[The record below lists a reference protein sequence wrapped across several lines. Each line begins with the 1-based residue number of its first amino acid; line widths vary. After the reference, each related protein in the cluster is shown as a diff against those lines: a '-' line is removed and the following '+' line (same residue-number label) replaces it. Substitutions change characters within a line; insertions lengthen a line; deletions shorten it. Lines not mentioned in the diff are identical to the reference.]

1 MQNLEILSS
10 LELYKVSDESYDEP
24 CFIMFPDVFKYCQE
38 QVLNDLETVLIQ
50 SREHDWTY
58 KERIVKEEFFQ
69 ARVFHRQVFL
79 DTTHHIVKHRNMIK
93 VSDDFKD
100 YLVGKLDDPAFFS
113 LGNDIKSLLLGQ
125 KLIRFEAGD
134 RINNETFFRTIC
146 KKLNMDEV
154 KCEMIQILFK
164 DLFEETIE
172 IVTHVSESLG
182 QSIIE
187 KLKGT
192 ELDESFP

>member
-1 MQNLEILSS
+1 
-10 LELYKVSDESYDEP
+10 
-24 CFIMFPDVFKYCQE
+24 
-38 QVLNDLETVLIQ
+38 
-50 SREHDWTY
+50 
-58 KERIVKEEFFQ
+58 
-69 ARVFHRQVFL
+69 
-79 DTTHHIVKHRNMIK
+79 MIK

-100 YLVGKLDDPAFFS
+100 YLVGKLDDPVFCS

-134 RINNETFFRTIC
+134 RINNETFFKTIC

-192 ELDESFP
+192 ELDESFPQIQQVIRKVLSGHEINTLKEFVRNDQKLSDEQLENILKYLEFRETLRIDKNLEE

>member
-1 MQNLEILSS
+1 
-10 LELYKVSDESYDEP
+10 
-24 CFIMFPDVFKYCQE
+24 
-38 QVLNDLETVLIQ
+38 
-50 SREHDWTY
+50 
-58 KERIVKEEFFQ
+58 
-69 ARVFHRQVFL
+69 
-79 DTTHHIVKHRNMIK
+79 
-93 VSDDFKD
+93 
-100 YLVGKLDDPAFFS
+100 
-113 LGNDIKSLLLGQ
+113 
-125 KLIRFEAGD
+125 
-134 RINNETFFRTIC
+134 
-146 KKLNMDEV
+146 MDEV